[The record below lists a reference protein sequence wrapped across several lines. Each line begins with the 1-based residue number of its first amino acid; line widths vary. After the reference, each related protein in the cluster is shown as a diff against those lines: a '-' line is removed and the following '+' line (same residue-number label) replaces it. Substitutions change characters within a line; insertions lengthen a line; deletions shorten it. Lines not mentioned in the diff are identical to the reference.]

1 MTLPELAGVLASF
14 AALLTVLI
22 LIGGKVMKAQADAV
36 INRIVKDYLSE
47 LKPNGGSSLK
57 DSIKRIEQNVSD
69 VKVDL
74 SRLEGQF
81 QQHIIENK

>member
-1 MTLPELAGVLASF
+1 MTLPELAGVLAAFS
-14 AALLTVLI
+14 AVVTVII
-22 LIGGKVMKAQADAV
+22 LIGGKVMKAQADTIV
-36 INRIVKDYLSE
+36 NRIVKDYLSE

-57 DSIKRIEQNVSD
+57 DSIKRIESDVTD

-74 SRLEGQF
+74 SRLDGQF